1 MSPSCEQATQSNTGM
16 HVAGSG
22 LHQPTAQSRIF
33 ERLFDV
39 HSEAEDL
46 SALSFWS
53 AFAFGFSLETESL
66 GGFETGLTGLLS
78 SCLSRTDSAVVT
90 PYSKQHAFSMRLPTA
105 RMISITTRLLEVA
118 CTTPRESMVAQTA
131 TSTNSQRRTQKWHRE
146 GSRMW

>member
-66 GGFETGLTGLLS
+66 GGFETGLTGLLR

-90 PYSKQHAFSMRLPTA
+90 PYSKQHAFSTRLPTA
-105 RMISITTRLLEVA
+105 RMISVAGEPAKECVSKRIDTAWWVLLSCV
-118 CTTPRESMVAQTA
+118 CDMIVSPHGRS
-131 TSTNSQRRTQKWHRE
+131 
-146 GSRMW
+146 

>member
-1 MSPSCEQATQSNTGM
+1 MSPSCEQAQQSDTGM

-66 GGFETGLTGLLS
+66 GGFETGLTGFAPQLFEQDQLS
-78 SCLSRTDSAVVT
+78 ELCG
-90 PYSKQHAFSMRLPTA
+90 
-105 RMISITTRLLEVA
+105 
-118 CTTPRESMVAQTA
+118 C
-131 TSTNSQRRTQKWHRE
+131 RRH
-146 GSRMW
+146 G